1 MGVNTSSKNESF
13 FKSVTLLLHLAILT
27 NKKAFVYKAS
37 CTNGADYRS
46 RVIAYYSY
54 QNKVN
59 RAIFSRLWQLIAIF
73 IDK

>member
-54 QNKVN
+54 QNNIKHAVFN
-59 RAIFSRLWQLIAIF
+59 HL
-73 IDK
+73 